1 MLRPEQMS
9 KVSVTGSKSVMEEV
23 IEAVYEMHLVHI
35 TEYDGSWA
43 GFEPGTPLDGSDET
57 ASTLVTVRA
66 LESILD
72 ITEEDV
78 GATEA
83 VDLDDPEERLEAVR
97 TEVNDLDD
105 RRTELEER
113 LREIEEQLERMEL
126 FAGLGLDLDL
136 LWGYDSLDVLVGEGS
151 AEEVESALDE
161 SDDVEAFEVFGG
173 ADTVA
178 AFGYMAEDSD
188 LTDALVGVP
197 FTAHDVPELSG
208 DPESN
213 VEDLES
219 EQTQVEAKLDT
230 VESEL
235 AALKADVGAFLLAF
249 EEELSIESQ
258 KYEAPLQFATTERSF
273 VVEGWVPA
281 DQYDEF
287 ETEIREAVDD
297 RIEVAELQRAAYTGK
312 HTSHEPVH
320 DDQHE
325 EATIDAGGGPAET
338 GEPSAETDEEEKQ
351 RVAPDG
357 GTSASGAVADDAGDA
372 VTDGGGIVTVE
383 DDPPVVQNNSTLV
396 HPFEVLVKAINR
408 PKYSELDPTILVFL
422 TFPFFFGFMI
432 GDVGYGLLYFLVGTW
447 MARRFDSEGIA
458 NLGIVVVWM
467 GLFTIVFGFLYGEV
481 FGLHFLEWPV
491 IDSHPIIEKGLTDEE
506 WAVTWLIVAVIFGW
520 VQLNIGYIFDF
531 IEELQLHGLKPAM
544 IESGSWF
551 LMLNGVWVFIFS
563 DFLAGSK
570 PAFLVGSEALLN
582 DGPLG
587 IGFTGFP
594 EIAGIAGLVA
604 FAVGITLILSGPWY
618 EVFEF
623 LVPVVH
629 VLSYTRLTAVLLSK
643 AGMALAANLLYFG
656 VYEDSEGGF
665 HFLYAHGTEFAEQSE
680 KKELIFGGLSNM
692 GSTVDIGGLT
702 FGIEGALLGLPVLI
716 IAHLVVLAIGGTA
729 ALQAI
734 RLEYVE
740 FFEKFYEGGG
750 KNYQP
755 FGYDRTYTTDT

>member
-9 KVSVTGSKSVMEEV
+9 KVSVTGSKSVMEAV
-23 IEAVYEMHLVHI
+23 IETVHDMHLVHI
-35 TEYDGSWA
+35 TEYDGSWE
-43 GFEPGTPLDGSDET
+43 GFEPGTPLEGSDET
-57 ASTLVTVRA
+57 SSTLVTVRA

-72 ITEEDV
+72 VTEEDV
-78 GATEA
+78 GATAA
-83 VDLDDPEERLEAVR
+83 VDLENSEERLEEVR

-126 FAGLGLDLDL
+126 FADLDLDLDL

-151 AEEVESALDE
+151 AEAVETALAE
-161 SDDVEAFEVFGG
+161 SDDVEAFDVFG
-173 ADTVA
+173 DSETVA
-178 AFGYMAEDSD
+178 AFGYMADDSD
-188 LTDALVGVP
+188 LSDALVGVP
-197 FTAHDVPELSG
+197 FTAHEVPELTG

-213 VEDLES
+213 VADLES
-219 EQTQVEAKLDT
+219 EQKEIEAKLDK

-235 AALKADVGAFLLAF
+235 EALKADAGAFLLAL

-281 DQYDEF
+281 DRYDEF

-297 RIEVAELQRAAYTGK
+297 RIEVAELQRAAYTGD
-312 HTSHEPVH
+312 HLSHEPVH
-320 DDQHE
+320 DDQHDE
-325 EATIDAGGGPAET
+325 TTIDDDGLAESDE
-338 GEPSAETDEEEKQ
+338 EPAETDEEERQ

-357 GTSASGAVADDAGDA
+357 GTSAASGAGSA

-383 DDPPVVQNNSTLV
+383 DDPPVIQNNSTLS

-447 MARRFDSEGIA
+447 VARRFDSEGVA
-458 NLGIVVVWM
+458 NLGIVIVWM
-467 GLFTIVFGFLYGEV
+467 GLFTVVFGFLYGEV
-481 FGLHFLEWPV
+481 FGLHFLEWPI
-491 IDSHPIIEKGLTDEE
+491 IDSHPILEKGLTKAN
-506 WAVTWLIVAVIFGW
+506 WAKTWLIAAVIFGW
-520 VQLNIGYIFDF
+520 IQLNIGYIIDF
-531 IEELQLHGLKPAM
+531 VEEFQLHGAKPAM

-551 LMLNGVWVFIFS
+551 LMLNGIWVFIFS
-563 DFLAGSK
+563 HFVAGPK
-570 PAFLVGSEALLN
+570 PAFLIGDEALLN
-582 DGPLG
+582 NGPLG

-594 EIAGIAGLVA
+594 EIAGIVGLVA
-604 FAVGITLILSGPWY
+604 FAVGIALILSGPWY

-656 VYEDSEGGF
+656 VYEDSDGF
-665 HFLYAHGTEFAEQSE
+665 HFLYAHGTEFAESSP

-755 FGYDRTYTTDT
+755 FGYERTYTTDT